1 MRVQFWR
8 TRYEQSQAR
17 SARPLCGG
25 RWGIP
30 QRWRKDVHQFTIIAT
45 DGDRSDGARR
55 RAKLSSRHAFVYSH
69 VL

>member
-8 TRYEQSQAR
+8 TRYGQSRAR

-45 DGDRSDGARR
+45 DGDRSDGGEQ
-55 RAKLSSRHAFVYSH
+55 SSAPDTP
-69 VL
+69 LCAAT